1 MNDKI
6 KEAIET
12 LVKKINEDKN
22 FLPNDYLHLSQAV
35 VNLTLAKV
43 NYNFKK

>member
-6 KEAIET
+6 KEAIEVI
-12 LVKKINEDKN
+12 VKKISEHKN
-22 FLPNDYLHLSQAV
+22 LLPNDYLHLSQAV